1 MEKETRTS
9 KYKDYREAA
18 KEGEDITVKQ
28 EEDGDDDFL
37 SFIPHGE
44 DTADEE
50 EELHPLSYDTL
61 KDDDTVVQA
70 LKSVKAKNDYDTK
83 MDILNRI
90 KADTLEN
97 SPGVENSKAPKTEED
112 VEAFKKK
119 SEPASKP
126 VKPVEEVKPEV
137 KKAASVTEKK
147 AEATTENL
155 NDIDLSSVSKKSVT
169 FANEEPVKLS
179 RKEIK
184 ALKKQEKDEKKREKI
199 EEKKE
204 SEKLKK
210 AEVKPKPEPK
220 PEVKVHNPRMEAKT
234 AEKSAAPVKKKPSV
248 FSRILDFIV
257 LILLIIVLIF
267 IVITIMSII

>member
-28 EEDGDDDFL
+28 EEDSDDDFL
-37 SFIPHGE
+37 SFIPRDE
-44 DTADEE
+44 NETDEE

-90 KADTLEN
+90 KADTKEN
-97 SPGVENSKAPKTEED
+97 TPGAEDSQAPKTDED

-119 SEPASKP
+119 SEPVA
-126 VKPVEEVKPEV
+126 
-137 KKAASVTEKK
+137 KK
-147 AEATTENL
+147 AEKEEVIQPKPEIRETKAETKPENL
-155 NDIDLSSVSKKSVT
+155 NDIDLSSVSKKAVS
-169 FANEEPVKLS
+169 FEDEEPVKLS

-199 EEKKE
+199 EEKKQ
-204 SEKLKK
+204 SENVKK
-210 AEVKPKPEPK
+210 AEVKPEPK
-220 PEVKVHNPRMEAKT
+220 PDVKVHNPRMEAK
-234 AEKSAAPVKKKPSV
+234 AEEKAVPVKKKPSV

-257 LILLIIVLIF
+257 LILLIIVMIF